1 MARLLSKKLKGLKV
15 LLVLSFVRMSPESS
29 RNSPKSKKVE
39 LAEWNKSNPKKDGT
53 TKKRKAGENNSKQF
67 KAWNDLLIAM
77 V

>member
-1 MARLLSKKLKGLKV
+1 MTKGTTGVELRWHEPSKFKKLTK
-15 LLVLSFVRMSPESS
+15 EH
-29 RNSPKSKKVE
+29 KVE
-39 LAEWNKSNPKKDGT
+39 LAEWNKNNPKKDGT